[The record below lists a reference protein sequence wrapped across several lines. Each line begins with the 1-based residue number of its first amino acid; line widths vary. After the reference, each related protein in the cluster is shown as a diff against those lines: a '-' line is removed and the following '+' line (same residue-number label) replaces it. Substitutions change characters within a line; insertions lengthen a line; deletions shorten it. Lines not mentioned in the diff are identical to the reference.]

1 MPDAVV
7 YIVIAAAGVLLVLV
21 GRRTT
26 GPNPIVTVGGQLLM
40 VFAAVELI
48 SPLTTS
54 AIVAVGVA
62 YYVGFF
68 TGGAFREDKLK
79 RSKDV

>member
-1 MPDAVV
+1 MSDAVV
-7 YIVIAAAGVLLVLV
+7 YIVIAAAGLLLLLIA
-21 GRRTT
+21 RRTA
-26 GPNPIVTVGGQLLM
+26 GPNPIVTIGGQLLM

-54 AIVAVGVA
+54 AIVALGVA

-68 TGGAFREDKLK
+68 TGGAFREDKLT
-79 RSKDV
+79 RSKDG